1 MSRSLSWA
9 SALENSEKVRHIIC
23 EWEEGRGKRRRGK
36 AVRPPQ
42 ITGKLA
48 RRRARGRRVQAVRRT
63 PPVTIPV
70 LAPESGG
77 LQSRAAHTLG
87 ACGRQPRDS
96 ARSLMRWLLSARFPP
111 CRDASGSEVAAVERP
126 SKSRLFP
133 LVLSAS
139 PSGQRRNKSEDQ
151 APQKERRPRA
161 PASGG
166 RARRLRCGVG
176 GRAGHATRRSVFLG
190 GRRRVHRLRA
200 DPPTGSGLSDPEIPF
215 NSSVSQ
221 SLVVPG
227 ARIPRRGVF
236 VMPLHFSGWLERV
249 PAPYG
254 RTWVLP
260 GAGPLPLVLIGH
272 AHPQPRL
279 QGVPP
284 VRCPQLQN
292 QEARCPQT
300 AGRLRGPQS
309 PRTHASSCAGV
320 EITGLRL
327 FLTAPVKDRSHQRLK
342 PPLPPAPHGPPQS
355 LHVSG
360 TRWPC
365 FCFWGITL

>member
-1 MSRSLSWA
+1 
-9 SALENSEKVRHIIC
+9 
-23 EWEEGRGKRRRGK
+23 
-36 AVRPPQ
+36 
-42 ITGKLA
+42 
-48 RRRARGRRVQAVRRT
+48 
-63 PPVTIPV
+63 
-70 LAPESGG
+70 
-77 LQSRAAHTLG
+77 
-87 ACGRQPRDS
+87 
-96 ARSLMRWLLSARFPP
+96 MRWLLSAQFPP
-111 CRDASGSEVAAVERP
+111 CRDASGSEVAAGERP

-161 PASGG
+161 PASSG
-166 RARRLRCGVG
+166 RARHLRCGVG

-200 DPPTGSGLSDPEIPF
+200 DPPPTTGSGLSDPEIPF

-221 SLVVPG
+221 SLMVPG
-227 ARIPRRGVF
+227 AQIPRRGVF

-342 PPLPPAPHGPPQS
+342 PPLPPAPHGPPRS

>member
-1 MSRSLSWA
+1 MRTKRPRRKGGPERLRA
-9 SALENSEKVRHIIC
+9 AG
-23 EWEEGRGKRRRGK
+23 GRG
-36 AVRPPQ
+36 V
-42 ITGKLA
+42 
-48 RRRARGRRVQAVRRT
+48 
-63 PPVTIPV
+63 
-70 LAPESGG
+70 SD
-77 LQSRAAHTLG
+77 AA
-87 ACGRQPRDS
+87 
-96 ARSLMRWLLSARFPP
+96 
-111 CRDASGSEVAAVERP
+111 
-126 SKSRLFP
+126 
-133 LVLSAS
+133 
-139 PSGQRRNKSEDQ
+139 SEDE
-151 APQKERRPRA
+151 P
-161 PASGG
+161 G
-166 RARRLRCGVG
+166 
-176 GRAGHATRRSVFLG
+176 TRHGEACSWG

-227 ARIPRRGVF
+227 AQIPRRGVF
-236 VMPLHFSGWLERV
+236 VMSLHFSGWLERV

-342 PPLPPAPHGPPQS
+342 PPLPPAPHGPPRS

>member
-1 MSRSLSWA
+1 MRT
-9 SALENSEKVRHIIC
+9 
-23 EWEEGRGKRRRGK
+23 KRPRRKG
-36 AVRPPQ
+36 
-42 ITGKLA
+42 G
-48 RRRARGRRVQAVRRT
+48 
-63 PPVTIPV
+63 
-70 LAPESGG
+70 PE
-77 LQSRAAHTLG
+77 
-87 ACGRQPRDS
+87 
-96 ARSLMRWLLSARFPP
+96 
-111 CRDASGSEVAAVERP
+111 
-126 SKSRLFP
+126 
-133 LVLSAS
+133 
-139 PSGQRRNKSEDQ
+139 
-151 APQKERRPRA
+151 RPRA
-161 PASGG
+161 AGG
-166 RARRLRCGVG
+166 RGVSDAASEDEPGTRHGEACSWG
-176 GRAGHATRRSVFLG
+176 GVVECTGSELT
-190 GRRRVHRLRA
+190 
-200 DPPTGSGLSDPEIPF
+200 PPPTTGSGLSDPEIPF

-284 VRCPQLQN
+284 VCCPQLQN

-327 FLTAPVKDRSHQRLK
+327 LPDGSSEGQKPPTPEATLAPCPPRSPTVPSCLWHALALLLFLGYYPLIPKCLVGMRWGWEAGPRKTKGCFTEVQRLLYNPK
-342 PPLPPAPHGPPQS
+342 
-355 LHVSG
+355 
-360 TRWPC
+360 T
-365 FCFWGITL
+365 